1 VAANAVSSAG
11 GANSASPKFLNWIL
25 RVISKR
31 GKRGEKERREE
42 NATKGMEGKNTP
54 EINF

>member
-11 GANSASPKFLNWIL
+11 GANSASPKFLSWIL